1 MIIEK
6 NLAAYVVLADDIL
19 LNALQKISK
28 NKMRAALVV
37 SESGFL
43 EGVLTDGD
51 FRRWIVQGADV
62 NLNTP
67 VGEVA
72 NKQFISASISDDP
85 ENIECLF
92 SDAITF
98 VPLLSQQGRL
108 DGIALRR
115 MDGFS
120 IGNHFISDQSP
131 TFIIAEIGNN
141 HNGSI
146 ELAKRLVDLAV
157 ESGAD
162 CAKFQ
167 LRDMAT
173 LYKNKGDANDASEDL
188 GSQYVLDLLN
198 KFQLKNEEYSEIFD
212 YCSERGILPL
222 CTPWDI
228 SSVEFLDSYGIQ
240 GFKVASADL
249 TNHELMQAIAKT
261 GKPLLC
267 STGMA
272 TEAEIVAAARLL
284 DKMGAKYAFLHCNS
298 TYPAPFKDINLRYLA
313 RLRQISRS
321 VIGYSGHER
330 GINVAIAAVTM
341 GCRIIEKHFTV
352 DKAMEGNDHKV
363 SLLPHEFRAMVDG
376 IREVEASLG
385 EGGSRKI
392 TQGELM
398 NREMLAKSLII
409 NCDLR
414 QGQIITEQMIDLRS
428 PGKGIQP
435 NRKGDLIGRPARRD
449 MKAGDF
455 FYPPDLGEESTSARN
470 YHFKRPFGI
479 AVRYHDFARMVEKS
493 NLQLVEFHLSYKD
506 LDINISDFLSGTY
519 EQQLVVHAP
528 ELFAGDHI
536 LDLCTNDDA
545 YRARSIQ
552 EMQRVIDVTR
562 TLKSY
567 FPNTKRPLI
576 ITNVGGFGS
585 NGFVTAELRKHGY
598 STLKK
603 SLEKLDMDG
612 IEIIP
617 QTMPPFPWHFGGQS
631 YHNLFVRPEEIVE
644 FCREN
649 SYRVCF
655 DISHSK
661 LSCNYHKLSF
671 DHFVRA
677 VGPFTAHLHI
687 VDAYGTDGEG
697 LQIGEGDI
705 DFRNLA
711 STLQTVAPD
720 ASFIPE
726 IWQGHKDE
734 GAGFWLALER
744 LEKSGF

>member
-43 EGVLTDGD
+43 EGILTDGD

-62 NLNTP
+62 NLSTP
-67 VGEVA
+67 VSEVA
-72 NKQFISASISDDP
+72 NKQFISASISEDP

-115 MDGFS
+115 MEGFN

-146 ELAKRLVDLAV
+146 ELAKRLVDLAI

-455 FYPPDLGEESTSARN
+455 FYPPDLGEESTSAR
-470 YHFKRPFGI
+470 I
-479 AVRYHDFARMVEKS
+479 IS
-493 NLQLVEFHLSYKD
+493 N
-506 LDINISDFLSGTY
+506 
-519 EQQLVVHAP
+519 
-528 ELFAGDHI
+528 
-536 LDLCTNDDA
+536 
-545 YRARSIQ
+545 ARSALQCATTI
-552 EMQRVIDVTR
+552 
-562 TLKSY
+562 
-567 FPNTKRPLI
+567 
-576 ITNVGGFGS
+576 
-585 NGFVTAELRKHGY
+585 
-598 STLKK
+598 
-603 SLEKLDMDG
+603 SLEWWKKATCNWL
-612 IEIIP
+612 
-617 QTMPPFPWHFGGQS
+617 
-631 YHNLFVRPEEIVE
+631 
-644 FCREN
+644 N
-649 SYRVCF
+649 S
-655 DISHSK
+655 I
-661 LSCNYHKLSF
+661 
-671 DHFVRA
+671 
-677 VGPFTAHLHI
+677 
-687 VDAYGTDGEG
+687 
-697 LQIGEGDI
+697 
-705 DFRNLA
+705 
-711 STLQTVAPD
+711 
-720 ASFIPE
+720 
-726 IWQGHKDE
+726 
-734 GAGFWLALER
+734 
-744 LEKSGF
+744 